1 MKRNEITTVV
11 TAAGEFVGRVES
23 ITAYSFLLSR
33 PRMIVHGEEG
43 MGFAHGICATGEDNP
58 KEVDFPLSGICFATK
73 TNDDVAAAWLIATDS
88 GGPNI
93 YSPEQKII
101 V

>member
-1 MKRNEITTVV
+1 MKNNEITTVV
-11 TAAGEFVGRVES
+11 TTVGEFVGRLHTIADYGFQLE
-23 ITAYSFLLSR
+23 R

-43 MGFAHGICATGEDNP
+43 MGFAHGICATGEDAPENV
-58 KEVDFPLSGICFATK
+58 EFFVSGICFTTK

-88 GGPNI
+88 GPKV